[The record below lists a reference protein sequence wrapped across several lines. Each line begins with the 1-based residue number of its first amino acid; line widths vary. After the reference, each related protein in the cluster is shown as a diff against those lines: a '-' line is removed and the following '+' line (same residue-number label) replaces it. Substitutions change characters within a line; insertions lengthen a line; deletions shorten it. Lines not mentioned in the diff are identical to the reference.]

1 MAKHVDPNDA
11 VMNLPRR
18 DARDKLLGRTKY
30 TVDEGGSGDL
40 HAVLL
45 RAEVPSAKV
54 RKIDLSVARVMPGV
68 KAIATYDDAPGLHGL
83 GIADTPI
90 FVKDVIR

>member
-1 MAKHVDPNDA
+1 MTKQVDPNAA

-30 TVDEGGSGDL
+30 TIDAIEGVEL
-40 HAVLL
+40 QAVLL
-45 RAEVPSAKV
+45 RAEVPSAKI
-54 RKIDLSVARVMPGV
+54 REINLSAAREMPGV

-83 GIADTPI
+83 GITDTPI
-90 FVKDVIR
+90 FA